1 MMQKTQHTIKIIAH
15 RGDTTRFP
23 ENTLEAFVAALSG
36 GADGIELDVHMT
48 ADGELIVHH
57 DYYLGN
63 PDNGH
68 GIIPNIT
75 ANTVHKATIK
85 NTYRLP
91 TLDEVFAKFGNL
103 LHYELEIKSYTQDAL
118 DKILA
123 TVHRYALADY
133 IEFTSPHPYVL
144 TQLKQTDSRLIAG
157 YFAPPQPG
165 WMDDTLYRSICIA
178 HTKMAALNILHVP
191 SLLVT
196 EEFVD
201 DAHAAGLGI
210 HAADCNDIEDL
221 LRVAGLSVDQLSTN
235 RLAEAI
241 TAVRNRAFPR

>member
-75 ANTVHKATIK
+75 ANTVHKAACVTVGQL
-85 NTYRLP
+85 NFV
-91 TLDEVFAKFGNL
+91 LDDIHPSMFEKDFA
-103 LHYELEIKSYTQDAL
+103 
-118 DKILA
+118 
-123 TVHRYALADY
+123 
-133 IEFTSPHPYVL
+133 
-144 TQLKQTDSRLIAG
+144 
-157 YFAPPQPG
+157 
-165 WMDDTLYRSICIA
+165 
-178 HTKMAALNILHVP
+178 
-191 SLLVT
+191 
-196 EEFVD
+196 
-201 DAHAAGLGI
+201 
-210 HAADCNDIEDL
+210 
-221 LRVAGLSVDQLSTN
+221 
-235 RLAEAI
+235 
-241 TAVRNRAFPR
+241 